1 VYCEFC
7 VRINLSS
14 DLSTDA
20 YDIITEMEFIALIT
34 LAEQAAK
41 VCDRL
46 EECIHQLK
54 AAHEEIDSVHREIQT
69 FSDLMSMFHQ
79 ALKRP
84 ELKNNAFVSTLH
96 VRVVPNIIKGG
107 RDTLGKVKV
116 LMIAVKPLREDADA
130 IFYQMWWARY
140 QWTRHR
146 ERVSEIRLSFSSLQT
161 QANMVLNLISLERE
175 AMELQKILKS
185 NGTLITSPEIQEEL
199 YGFSILIRRV
209 LMLAGCS
216 M

>member
-84 ELKNNAFVSTLH
+84 ELKEQCICLDPASPCCSKH
-96 VRVVPNIIKGG
+96 
-107 RDTLGKVKV
+107 
-116 LMIAVKPLREDADA
+116 
-130 IFYQMWWARY
+130 YQRWQRYAGESQGAHDSSQALAR
-140 QWTRHR
+140 
-146 ERVSEIRLSFSSLQT
+146 
-161 QANMVLNLISLERE
+161 
-175 AMELQKILKS
+175 
-185 NGTLITSPEIQEEL
+185 
-199 YGFSILIRRV
+199 RR
-209 LMLAGCS
+209 
-216 M
+216 